1 METKT
6 EEPIS
11 TNDSFSNIQF
21 SDIFNIEEIQ
31 HIQDLF
37 ADVNGVASIITT
49 PDGNPITKPSNFT
62 RLCNNIIRKTEKGL
76 SNCYKSDAEIGKQN
90 PFGPIVRPCVS
101 CGLWDAGASITV
113 GGKHIANWII
123 GQVLNDNSNE
133 QTMIQYADEIG
144 ANRTDFLEAM
154 HEVPVMSAERFDNA
168 AKLLFAFA
176 RELSEKGYNNLLLK
190 IQITEKEKVI
200 KLVKESEERFQL
212 LFNKAPLGYQSLDI
226 NGNFI
231 EVNQH
236 WLDTLGYTREEVIG
250 KWFGDFLA
258 PGYKEAYLKRFPLF
272 IEKGAIHSEFEMVHK
287 NGNLLFIAFDGKI
300 GHDLNGRFMQSHC
313 ILQDI
318 TGRKY
323 AEQSLKESELKY
335 RGLVENSP
343 DAIVIYAEGKIVWVN
358 NAGLHLIAATSA
370 EELIGKPIIQFIH
383 PNYREFAQGRMKE
396 FTKDGVVLPL
406 AEEKFIRLDGSEVE
420 VELNAMSV
428 RIDNKPAVQLII
440 RDITARKQI
449 ENELLRKNTLLK
461 LTGET
466 AQIGGW
472 EFDTETKIL
481 NWTEEVYHIHEVDF
495 TFNIN
500 ISIAISFYAPA
511 SRLAIKD
518 ALNMVIE
525 YGEPFDLELELITEK
540 GNHRWVQS
548 IGKSYQENGKTKKVY
563 GSFQDIT
570 DRKRVEFEIQNKNEE
585 LRKVNAEKDKFFS
598 IIAHDLRS
606 PLSGFMGLTEIL
618 AEGSLNIPIEEL
630 HKLALAMK
638 NSATNVFRLLGNLLE
653 WSRMQRGLTVFVPE
667 LLLLNS
673 VISESMIQITEDA
686 IKKDITIDFEIPGD
700 LCVFADKNMLDSILR
715 NLVSNAVKFTPK
727 GGRITVSAQSDFVKM
742 AEILIEDTGIG
753 MNKEMITKLFRLD
766 TNTNRKGTEGEYS
779 TGLGL
784 VICKDF
790 IEKQGGKLLV
800 ESEEGKG
807 SIFKFALPIM
817 SDKEEI
823 KVIKSIDP
831 DEKPI
836 HLTNQ
841 EFSGLKI
848 LIAEDDE
855 ASELFISHSV
865 QKLSKEIIKVR
876 TGIDAVEVCCSNPDI
891 DIVLMDIK
899 MPEMDGYEAT
909 RQIRLFNNKVVIIA
923 ETAYALKGDR
933 EIALTAGCNDH
944 ITKPFG
950 KFKLISLM
958 KKHLKLKQSI
968 YSHS

>member
-236 WLDTLGYTREEVIG
+236 WLDTLGYTCEEVIG